1 MGALNSTS
9 SVLSNLLQN
18 LVTES
23 PQLFSI
29 LSPPNV
35 QSALEKASPGDIAE
49 LSDQAVQLQ
58 QVGVL
63 FGNLDGTQSTGLTGT
78 PDSLF
83 SALPYG
89 SPDAESDLIDEAL
102 ETSIAPTGTTSS
114 TASSLQTEELDA
126 LFGTTSTVAPFIN
139 TLA

>member
-9 SVLSNLLQN
+9 SVLTNLLQN

-29 LSPPNV
+29 LSTPNV

-49 LSDQAVQLQ
+49 LSDQALQLQ

-63 FGNLDGTQSTGLTGT
+63 FGNLEDTQSTGLTST
-78 PDSLF
+78 TDSLF
-83 SALPYG
+83 SGLPYG
-89 SPDAESDLIDEAL
+89 SPDAESDLIDQAL
-102 ETSIAPTGTTSS
+102 EASVAPTGTTSS
-114 TASSLQTEELDA
+114 TASSLQAEELDA
-126 LFGTTSTVAPFIN
+126 LFGTTSTFDPSIN
-139 TLA
+139 TLG